1 MNLIISSL
9 YEMKQYTGKVTHM
22 ISLTDSDPDD
32 IESIPSLGV
41 PSERR
46 LVLVCDDVES
56 VGEALARE
64 KEMPGSRC
72 IAPTSSMVK
81 KALAFA
87 RRLADSDN
95 LLINCGHGISRSTAM
110 ALAILAQAEP
120 DADEAAVF
128 HKVLKLRPQASPNA
142 LIVKHADK
150 LLHRRGR
157 LSKGILAR

>member
-9 YEMKQYTGKVTHM
+9 YEMGQYMGKVTHM

-32 IESIPSLGV
+32 IASIPSLGV

-56 VGEALARE
+56 IGEASARKRE
-64 KEMPGSRC
+64 IPGSRC

-81 KALAFA
+81 KSLAFA
-87 RRLADSDN
+87 GRLRDSDR
-95 LLINCGHGISRSTAM
+95 LLIHCGYGISRSTAL

-120 DADEAAVF
+120 ELDEAAVF
-128 HKVLKLRPQASPNA
+128 QKVLKLRPQASPNA
-142 LIVKHADK
+142 LIVKYADK
-150 LLHRRGR
+150 LLKRRGR
-157 LSKGILAR
+157 LSRAILAR